1 MGCFS
6 SKEGDSKA
14 SRIARWRSTGIVAL
28 RDSKLKIFPNE
39 VLDMDRVVRTID
51 LTNNKIIDIPMGIS
65 RLINMQRLILADN
78 LIERLPVN
86 LGKIQSLK
94 VLTLDGNQMTT
105 LPDELGMLVRLERL
119 SISRN
124 LLTGLPE
131 TIGSL
136 RSLSL
141 LNVSNNKLKSLPE
154 SIGSCF
160 SMEELQANDNYI
172 DELPSSIC
180 NLVHLKSLC
189 LDNNDVKEIP
199 LNLLKDCKT
208 LQNISLHDNP
218 ILMDQFQQMEG
229 YKEFETRRK
238 KKFDKQIDSNVMMNS
253 KGLDVGKTWCT
264 KGLLV
269 MKRVTSFH
277 VIGEDG
283 SFCKP
288 QGGERIINVTELA
301 DEAHKVIETHIP
313 AVIPS
318 FTWVSSASI
327 EASTLEE
334 AGKSSFFPEVS
345 EAGCSTRDL
354 VQHDELYTAL
364 LNSPPQKLVPVGSD
378 HQAII
383 PQGTGLNIMADNSN
397 LEKLVGTCLLPMPDS
412 EALCSS
418 DDIGKGISDKCFC
431 SDKGVIRCVQH
442 HIYEARCKLKESIG
456 LEMFDKLGFYEMGE
470 IVARK
475 WTEDEQQLFQ
485 KIVFANPA
493 SAGKNYW
500 AQLSEAFPS
509 RSMMDLLSYYFNVF
523 MLHRRAEQN
532 RLDITRIEHCNGFF
546 QNAYSSVSEDGACS
560 GSQPLE
566 RVCNVTELAGCVD
579 KERETHVPLQLVSC
593 SAIENGSRSELPVKL
608 LFAPDFFEVGCL
620 SGPSVQH
627 DEIYS
632 SLLNSSPRK
641 LVPIGS
647 DHQAVIPEYE
657 ASNLVIDSANLEKL
671 IGTCLLPMPDSE
683 VVVNYTNDVGKGRP
697 DDCTC
702 SDRGAIRCVQYHI
715 FEARDKLRESIGC
728 ENYAKLGFYE
738 MGEIVAS
745 KWTEEEQQSFQN
757 IVYLNPVSYGKNF
770 WIQLREAFPSR
781 SKMELV
787 SYYFNV
793 FMLRKRADQNR
804 SDWLNVNSDDDEWQR
819 DDIDLYGIMSGKG
832 GEVSMVESEG
842 DQEDD
847 TYNCKEN
854 HDGDNWF
861 VLARGEED
869 DREDDDVPYLTS
881 LDVES
886 KNLKKHRIGSVD
898 IQDGQHDG
906 LCTPGVYHH
915 LNSTG
920 SKKQS
925 VSCIEGFE
933 PTTSHIQYD

>member
-39 VLDMDRVVRTID
+39 ILDMDRVVRTID

-86 LGKIQSLK
+86 LGKLQSLK

-124 LLTGLPE
+124 LLTSLPD

-141 LNVSNNKLKSLPE
+141 LNVSNNKLTSLPE

-172 DELPSSIC
+172 DELPSSVC

-189 LDNNDVKEIP
+189 LDNNNVKQIP
-199 LNLLKDCKT
+199 QNILKDCKV
-208 LQNISLHDNP
+208 LHNISLHDNP
-218 ILMDQFQQMEG
+218 ISMDQFQQMEG
-229 YKEFETRRK
+229 YQEFETRRK

-253 KGLDVGKTWCT
+253 KGLDVGKSWCT

-269 MKRVTSFH
+269 MKRIMSFH
-277 VIGEDG
+277 LRFLRLHPTVMVI
-283 SFCKP
+283 
-288 QGGERIINVTELA
+288 RILCFRLVKMDPSANR
-301 DEAHKVIETHIP
+301 KVGRGLLMVQNLQMRLI
-313 AVIPS
+313 
-318 FTWVSSASI
+318 SSASI

-345 EAGCSTRDL
+345 EAGCSTRDS

-383 PQGTGLNIMADNSN
+383 PQCTGSNLMADNSN
-397 LEKLVGTCLLPMPDS
+397 WEKLVGTCLLPMPDS

-418 DDIGKGISDKCFC
+418 DDIGQGRADNCLC
-431 SDKGVIRCVQH
+431 LDKGSIRCVQH
-442 HIYEARCKLKESIG
+442 HIYEARCKLKELIG
-456 LEMFDKLGFYEMGE
+456 LEVFDKLGFYEMGE

-493 SAGKNYW
+493 SEGKNYW
-500 AQLSEAFPS
+500 AQLPEAFPS
-509 RSMMDLLSYYFNVF
+509 RSMMDLVSYYFNVF
-523 MLHRRAEQN
+523 MLRRRAEQN
-532 RLDITRIEHCNGFF
+532 RLDITEIAQCNNFF
-546 QNAYSSVSEDGACS
+546 QNAYSAVGACS
-560 GSQPLE
+560 GSQLLE
-566 RVCNVTELAGCVD
+566 RACNVTELARGVD
-579 KERETHVPLQLVSC
+579 KEQEKHVPLQSVSC
-593 SAIENGSRSELPVKL
+593 STIEKDSKSETPVKL
-608 LFAPDFFEVGCL
+608 SFPTDVFEAGCS
-620 SGPSVQH
+620 SGPSIQH

-632 SLLNSSPRK
+632 FLLNSPPRK
-641 LVPIGS
+641 LVPVGS
-647 DHQAVIPEYE
+647 DHQAVIPEYG
-657 ASNLVIDSANLEKL
+657 ASNLETDSVNLKKL
-671 IGTCLLPMPDSE
+671 IGTCVLPLPDQDE
-683 VVVNYTNDVGKGRP
+683 TVANYSIDVGRGRP
-697 DDCTC
+697 DYCTC
-702 SDRGAIRCVQYHI
+702 SDRGAIRCVQCHI
-715 FEARDKLRESIGC
+715 FEARDKLRESIGR
-728 ENYAKLGFYE
+728 ETFAKLGFYE
-738 MGEIVAS
+738 MGEIVAR
-745 KWTEEEQQSFQN
+745 KWTEEEQQIFQN
-757 IVYLNPVSYGKNF
+757 VVYLNPASYGKNF
-770 WIQLREAFPSR
+770 WTQLREAFPSR

-793 FMLRKRADQNR
+793 FMLRKRAEQNR
-804 SDWLNVNSDDDEWQR
+804 SDWMNVDSDDDEWQR
-819 DDIDLYGIMSGKG
+819 DDLDVYGIMSGMG
-832 GEVSMVESEG
+832 GEVPMVESEG

-847 TYNCKEN
+847 TYNSCKEN
-854 HDGDNWF
+854 DDGDNWF
-861 VLARGEED
+861 VLGRAREED
-869 DREDDDVPYLTS
+869 GVDDDVPTS
-881 LDVES
+881 LNLENR
-886 KNLKKHRIGSVD
+886 NLKKHRIGSVD
-898 IQDGQHDG
+898 TQDDQHDG
-906 LCTPGVYHH
+906 SCTSNVYH
-915 LNSTG
+915 LNGTG
-920 SKKQS
+920 SSKQS
-925 VSCIEGFE
+925 VS
-933 PTTSHIQYD
+933 

>member
-51 LTNNKIIDIPMGIS
+51 LTNNKIIDVPMGIS

-78 LIERLPVN
+78 VIEHLPVN
-86 LGKIQSLK
+86 LGKLQSLK

-172 DELPSSIC
+172 DELPSSVC

-199 LNLLKDCKT
+199 LNLLKDCKA

-218 ILMDQFQQMEG
+218 ISMDQFQQMEG
-229 YKEFETRRK
+229 YQEFEMRRK

-264 KGLLV
+264 KACSDVRQNSLFSV
-269 MKRVTSFH
+269 
-277 VIGEDG
+277 GEDG
-283 SFCKP
+283 SFCKS
-288 QGGERIINVTELA
+288 QGGERIINVSELA

-318 FTWVSSASI
+318 FTWVINSASI

-334 AGKSSFFPEVS
+334 TGKSSYFPKVS

-364 LNSPPQKLVPVGSD
+364 LNSPPQKLVAVGSD

-383 PQGTGLNIMADNSN
+383 PQCTGLNVMADNSN
-397 LEKLVGTCLLPMPDS
+397 LEKLLGTCLLPMPDT

-418 DDIGKGISDKCFC
+418 DDIGKGRSDKCFC
-431 SDKGVIRCVQH
+431 SNKGGMRCVQH
-442 HIYEARCKLKESIG
+442 HIYEARCKLKKSIG

-500 AQLSEAFPS
+500 TQLSEAFPS
-509 RSMMDLLSYYFNVF
+509 RSMMDLVSYYYNVF

-546 QNAYSSVSEDGACS
+546 QNAYSSVGEDGACS
-560 GSQPLE
+560 GSQLLE
-566 RVCNVTELAGCVD
+566 RGCNVTELAGCVD
-579 KERETHVPLQLVSC
+579 KERETHVLLQPVSC
-593 SAIENGSRSELPVKL
+593 SAIERDSRSELPVKL
-608 LFAPDFFEVGCL
+608 LFGPDVYEVGCS
-620 SGPSVQH
+620 SGPSVEH

-632 SLLNSSPRK
+632 FLLNSSPRK

-657 ASNLVIDSANLEKL
+657 ASNLVIDSVNLEKL
-671 IGTCLLPMPDSE
+671 IRTCLHPMPDSE
-683 VVVNYTNDVGKGRP
+683 VVANYTNDVGKGRP

-702 SDRGAIRCVQYHI
+702 SDRGSIRCVQYHI
-715 FEARDKLRESIGC
+715 FEARDKLRECIGR
-728 ENYAKLGFYE
+728 EFYAKLGFYE
-738 MGEIVAS
+738 MGEIVAR
-745 KWTEEEQQSFQN
+745 KWTEEEQQIFQN
-757 IVYLNPVSYGKNF
+757 VVYLNPVSYGKNF
-770 WIQLREAFPSR
+770 WTQLREAFPSR

-793 FMLRKRADQNR
+793 FMLRKRAEQNR

-819 DDIDLYGIMSGKG
+819 DDIDLYGIMSGEG
-832 GEVSMVESEG
+832 EEVSMVESE
-842 DQEDD
+842 DD
-847 TYNCKEN
+847 TCNCKEN

-861 VLARGEED
+861 VLARGQEE
-869 DREDDDVPYLTS
+869 DREDDDVPDLTS
-881 LDVES
+881 VDVES

-898 IQDGQHDG
+898 TQDGQHDG
-906 LCTPGVYHH
+906 PCTPDVYHHH

-920 SKKQS
+920 SNKQS
-925 VSCIEGFE
+925 VGCIEGFE
-933 PTTSHIQYD
+933 PTTSPIQYD

>member
-14 SRIARWRSTGIVAL
+14 SRVARWRSTGIVAL

-86 LGKIQSLK
+86 LGKLQSLK

-141 LNVSNNKLKSLPE
+141 LNVSNNKLQSLPE

-172 DELPSSIC
+172 DDLPSSVC
-180 NLVHLKSLC
+180 NLIHLKSLC
-189 LDNNDVKEIP
+189 LDNNDVKQIP
-199 LNLLKDCKT
+199 LNLLKDCKA

-218 ILMDQFQQMEG
+218 ISMDQFQQLEG
-229 YKEFETRRK
+229 YQEFETRRK

-253 KGLDVGKTWCT
+253 KGLDVGKTTMINYLRFLRFQPAVMSIRILCFR
-264 KGLLV
+264 LV
-269 MKRVTSFH
+269 KMDPSA
-277 VIGEDG
+277 
-283 SFCKP
+283 
-288 QGGERIINVTELA
+288 N
-301 DEAHKVIETHIP
+301 HKVGRALLMLRNFQMRLI
-313 AVIPS
+313 
-318 FTWVSSASI
+318 SSASI

-334 AGKSSFFPEVS
+334 AGRLSFFPEVS
-345 EAGCSTRDL
+345 EAGCSKRDL

-383 PQGTGLNIMADNSN
+383 PQCTGSNVMADNSN
-397 LEKLVGTCLLPMPDS
+397 LEKLVGTCVLPLSDS
-412 EALCSS
+412 EALFS
-418 DDIGKGISDKCFC
+418 DDIGKGRSDNCFC
-431 SDKGVIRCVQH
+431 SNKGGVRCVQH

-456 LEMFDKLGFYEMGE
+456 LEKFDKLGFYEMGE

-500 AQLSEAFPS
+500 TQLSEAFPS
-509 RSMMDLLSYYFNVF
+509 RSMMDLVSYYFNVF
-523 MLHRRAEQN
+523 IIRRRAEQN
-532 RLDITRIEHCNGFF
+532 RLDITQIEHCISFF
-546 QNAYSSVSEDGACS
+546 QNANSSVGEDGACS
-560 GSQPLE
+560 GSQLLK
-566 RVCNVTELAGCVD
+566 RVCNVTELARCVD
-579 KERETHVPLQLVSC
+579 KERETHVPLQVASC
-593 SAIENGSRSELPVKL
+593 STVEKDSRSETPVKL
-608 LFAPDFFEVGCL
+608 IFPTDVFETGC
-620 SGPSVQH
+620 SPGPSVQH

-632 SLLNSSPRK
+632 YLLNSPPRK
-641 LVPIGS
+641 LVPVGS
-647 DHQAVIPEYE
+647 DHQAVIPEYV
-657 ASNLVIDSANLEKL
+657 ASSLVIDTVNLEML

-683 VVVNYTNDVGKGRP
+683 AVANYSSVGKGRP
-697 DDCTC
+697 GDCTC

-715 FEARDKLRESIGC
+715 FEARDKLRESIGR

-738 MGEIVAS
+738 MGEIVAR
-745 KWTEEEQQSFQN
+745 KWTEEEQQIFQN

-770 WIQLREAFPSR
+770 WTQLREAFPSR

-793 FMLRKRADQNR
+793 FMLRKRAEQNR
-804 SDWLNVNSDDDEWQR
+804 SYWLNDNSDDDEWHR
-819 DDIDLYGIMSGKG
+819 DDIDVYGIMSGKG
-832 GEVSMVESEG
+832 GEVSMVKSEG

-847 TYNCKEN
+847 TYNCNEN

-861 VLARGEED
+861 VLARAEED
-869 DREDDDVPYLTS
+869 DRVDDDVPDPTS
-881 LDVES
+881 VDVES
-886 KNLKKHRIGSVD
+886 KNLKKKRIGSVD
-898 IQDGQHDG
+898 THDGQHDG
-906 LCTPGVYHH
+906 PCTPDVYHH

-920 SKKQS
+920 SDQHS

-933 PTTSHIQYD
+933 PTTSLID